1 MRTLARWCCRH
12 WIITIVGWVALVVVL
27 VGLHSAAGSAY
38 TDKFTLP
45 HTQSSE
51 ALKLLQRADPNKSG
65 ETDQLTISVD
75 HGKVTDPAVRAQA
88 EKLFAQVAKIPHVA
102 EVISPYTAQ
111 TAKQIAP
118 DGSVAFADVVF
129 DNAANNNQITASQ
142 ATHFDDV
149 ITSASTGSVQFNVEG
164 NIAEAGNKQNSD
176 SSLFIGFIA
185 AAIVLFLAFGSVV
198 AMFLPLI
205 TAGISLGAGTA
216 VIGLLSHALDI
227 ASFSSDLALL
237 IGLGVGVDYALFI
250 VTRFRQASLRGVSRE
265 DAVVE
270 AIDTSGRAVLFAG
283 MIVVIAMLGMFAL
296 GISFLYGVAV
306 AAAVVVAF
314 TVIAALTLL
323 PALLGA
329 VGGRVPRR
337 RERRAIRAG
346 ELTTDDESPLWARWT
361 RILARRPAVFA
372 SLALIVMIIFIL
384 PFFHMRLGSADAGT
398 DPSNT
403 TTRHAYDAL
412 AKGFGPGYNGPLEL
426 VAQVRSPAQT
436 AAFTRSVQQV
446 AKTPG
451 VVGSTP
457 VRIIKPSSP
466 GRPTVAV
473 ANVYPSG
480 SPQAK
485 STTALLNHIRDTV
498 VPAATRGT
506 GVTILVGGTTAIFED
521 FANVLSGKLP
531 LFIGIVVVLS
541 FLLLMMVFRSLLIPL
556 TASIM
561 NLLSVGAAF
570 GVLTAIFQDG
580 IGNKLIG
587 LNTTGPIESF
597 IPVLLFPILFGL
609 SMDYEVFLI
618 TRIFEEWHRRGDT
631 KEAVMHGLAATGRT
645 ITAAAGIMF
654 LVFASFVLGG
664 EWVIEMFGVGLA
676 AAVLLDAVV
685 VRMVL
690 VPGVT
695 ILFGEWNWKIP
706 AWLDRILPHVN
717 VEGKARPLV
726 AAGDPGGSYVEPN
739 PNPNPN
745 PEPEP
750 AAS

>member
-12 WIITIVGWVALVVVL
+12 WIVTIVGWIAVVVVL

-51 ALKLLQRADPNKSG
+51 ALKLLQRADPKKSG
-65 ETDQLTISVD
+65 ETDQLVISVD
-75 HGKVTDPAVRAQA
+75 GGKVTDPAVRARA
-88 EKLFAQVAKIPHVA
+88 ERLFAQVAKVPHVA
-102 EVISPYTAQ
+102 QVISPYTPQ

-118 DGSVAFADVVF
+118 DGTVAFADVVF
-129 DNAANNNQITASQ
+129 DNAANQNKITAGQ
-142 ATHFDDV
+142 AKHFDDV
-149 ITSASTGSVQFNVEG
+149 ITSASSGSVQFNVEG

-205 TAGISLGAGTA
+205 NAGISLGAGTA
-216 VIGLLSHALDI
+216 VIGLLSHVLDI
-227 ASFSSDLALL
+227 ASFSSELALL

-250 VTRFRQASLRGVSRE
+250 VTRYRQAILRGVTRE

-314 TVIAALTLL
+314 TVVAALTLL

-337 RERRAIRAG
+337 RERRAVRAG
-346 ELTTDDESPLWARWT
+346 ELTTDDESPLWRRWT
-361 RILARRPAVFA
+361 RILAGRPAIFA
-372 SLALIVMIIFIL
+372 ALAAIVMIVIIL

-398 DPSNT
+398 DPTNT
-403 TTRHAYDAL
+403 TTRHAYDSL

-426 VAQVRSPAQT
+426 VAQVRSAAQE
-436 AAFTRSVQQV
+436 ASFDRSVTQI

-457 VRIIKPSSP
+457 VRIVKPSGP
-466 GRPTVAV
+466 GRPTVAT

-498 VPAATRGT
+498 IPAATRGT

-531 LFIGIVVVLS
+531 LFVGIVVVLS
-541 FLLLMMVFRSLLIPL
+541 FLLLMAVFRSLLIPL

-561 NLLSVGAAF
+561 NLLSAGAAF

-618 TRIFEEWHRRGDT
+618 TRIFEEWHRRGNT
-631 KEAVMHGLAATGRT
+631 KEAVTHGLAATGRT
-645 ITAAAGIMF
+645 ITAAALIMF

-676 AAVLLDAVV
+676 AAVLLDAVI

-690 VPGVT
+690 VPGLT
-695 ILFGEWNWKIP
+695 ILFGDWNWKIP
-706 AWLDRILPHVN
+706 AWLDRVLPHLN
-717 VEGKARPLV
+717 VEGQARPLV
-726 AAGDPGGSYVEPN
+726 PAGDSGARPIPEPE
-739 PNPNPN
+739 

-750 AAS
+750 AAG

>member
-27 VGLHSAAGSAY
+27 VGLHSAAGSSY

-51 ALKLLQRADPNKSG
+51 ALKLLQRADPKKSG
-65 ETDQLTISVD
+65 ETDQLTISVN
-75 HGKVTDPAVRAQA
+75 HGKVTDPAVRARA
-88 EKLFAQVAKIPHVA
+88 EKLFGQVEKIPHVA
-102 EVISPYTAQ
+102 EVISPYTPA

-118 DGSVAFADVVF
+118 DGTVAFADVVF
-129 DNAANNNQITASQ
+129 DNAANNNQISASQ
-142 ATHFDDV
+142 ATHFDKV
-149 ITSASTGSVQFNVEG
+149 ITSASSDSVQFNVEG
-164 NIAEAGNKQNSD
+164 NIAEAGNKQNSS

-185 AAIVLFLAFGSVV
+185 AAIVLFLAFGSLV

-205 TAGISLGAGTA
+205 TAGVSLGAGTA

-227 ASFSSDLALL
+227 ASFSSELALL

-250 VTRFRQASLRGVSRE
+250 VTRFRQATLRGVSRE

-296 GISFLYGVAV
+296 GVSFLYGVAV

-329 VGGRVPRR
+329 AGGRVPRR
-337 RERRAIRAG
+337 RERRAVRAG

-361 RILARRPAVFA
+361 RVLGRRPAIFA
-372 SLALIVMIIFIL
+372 ALALIVMIIFTL

-412 AKGFGPGYNGPLEL
+412 ATGFGPGYNGPLEL
-426 VAQVRSPAQT
+426 VAQVRNPAQK
-436 AAFTRSVQQV
+436 AAFARSVQTV

-457 VRIIKPSSP
+457 VRIINPSSP

-485 STTALLNHIRDTV
+485 STTALLNHIRNDV
-498 VPAATRGT
+498 IPGATRGT

-541 FLLLMMVFRSLLIPL
+541 FLLLMMMFRSLLIPL
-556 TASIM
+556 TASVM

-570 GVLTAIFQDG
+570 GVLTAVFQDG

-618 TRIFEEWHRRGDT
+618 TRIYEEWHRRGNT
-631 KEAVMHGLAATGRT
+631 REAVMHGLAATGRT

-690 VPGVT
+690 VPGLT

-706 AWLDRILPHVN
+706 GWLDRILPHVN
-717 VEGKARPLV
+717 VEGQARPMV
-726 AAGDPGGSYVEPN
+726 AAGDPGGAYVEPE
-739 PNPNPN
+739 

-750 AAS
+750 APS